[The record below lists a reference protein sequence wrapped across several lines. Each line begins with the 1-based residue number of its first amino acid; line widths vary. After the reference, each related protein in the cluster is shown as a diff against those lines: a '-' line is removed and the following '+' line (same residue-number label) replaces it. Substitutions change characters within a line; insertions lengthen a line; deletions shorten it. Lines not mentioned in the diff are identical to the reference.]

1 MWREE
6 GSWSRSSLQRLNRF
20 NLRHDDHDGGG
31 DLDGDDLDDD
41 GDQVV
46 GRLEGDDGGQD
57 DGDQVV
63 GRLEGEGGALAT
75 RAGGGPGTNG
85 VRSVTSFLSLCSPP
99 PKS

>member
-31 DLDGDDLDDD
+31 DLDGDDLD
-41 GDQVV
+41 
-46 GRLEGDDGGQD
+46 DDGGQD

-85 VRSVTSFLSLCSPP
+85 VRSVTSFLALCSPP

>member
-20 NLRHDDHDGGG
+20 NLPHDDDYDDDG
-31 DLDGDDLDDD
+31 DLDGDDLED
-41 GDQVV
+41 GGD
-46 GRLEGDDGGQD
+46 LDDDGGQD

-63 GRLEGEGGALAT
+63 GRLEGEGGALAA

-85 VRSVTSFLSLCSPP
+85 VRSVTSFLALCSPP

>member
-20 NLRHDDHDGGG
+20 NLRHDDDDDVGG
-31 DLDGDDLDDD
+31 DLDGDDLD
-41 GDQVV
+41 
-46 GRLEGDDGGQD
+46 DDGGQD

-63 GRLEGEGGALAT
+63 GRLEGEGGALAA

-85 VRSVTSFLSLCSPP
+85 VRSVTSFLALCSPP

>member
-31 DLDGDDLDDD
+31 DLDGDDLEDD
-41 GDQVV
+41 G
-46 GRLEGDDGGQD
+46 E
-57 DGDQVV
+57 QVV
-63 GRLEGEGGALAT
+63 GRLEGEGGALAA

-85 VRSVTSFLSLCSPP
+85 VRSVTSFLALCSPP

>member
-20 NLRHDDHDGGG
+20 NLRHDDDG
-31 DLDGDDLDDD
+31 DLDGDDLDDGGDYDDD
-41 GDQVV
+41 GD
-46 GRLEGDDGGQD
+46 LDDDGGQD

-63 GRLEGEGGALAT
+63 GRLEGEGGALAA

-85 VRSVTSFLSLCSPP
+85 VRSVTSFLALCSPP

>member
-31 DLDGDDLDDD
+31 DLDGDDLEDD
-41 GDQVV
+41 G
-46 GRLEGDDGGQD
+46 E
-57 DGDQVV
+57 QVV

>member
-46 GRLEGDDGGQD
+46 GRLEG
-57 DGDQVV
+57 
-63 GRLEGEGGALAT
+63 EGGALAA

>member
-20 NLRHDDHDGGG
+20 NLRDDDHDGGG
-31 DLDGDDLDDD
+31 DLDGDDLD
-41 GDQVV
+41 
-46 GRLEGDDGGQD
+46 DDGGQD

-63 GRLEGEGGALAT
+63 GRLEGEGGALAA

-85 VRSVTSFLSLCSPP
+85 VRSVTSFLALCSPP

>member
-46 GRLEGDDGGQD
+46 GRLEG
-57 DGDQVV
+57 
-63 GRLEGEGGALAT
+63 EGGALAA

-99 PKS
+99 RKS